1 MTTTKWFNNRIDYNT
16 FYSSIEELFSQFGPP
31 YGAGDNKIIPN
42 GFFWSSLAIN
52 VLLRSREYSAN
63 ATQNQCSNKEN
74 EVTVYS
80 YIQNETT
87 MMMLGL
93 IVLSW
98 LKVNLKKKTENGDCY
113 NPIHKLTATTKPAI
127 YPFYLYHSPKELLF
141 DSQKLDCTRSQHYYD
156 IKKKR
161 KE

>member
-1 MTTTKWFNNRIDYNT
+1 MTNPTWFNNRIDYNSSYT
-16 FYSSIEELFSQFGPP
+16 SIEELFSQFGPP

-80 YIQNETT
+80 YIHNETT
-87 MMMLGL
+87 MIMLGL

-98 LKVNLKKKTENGDCY
+98 LKVNLKKKTENGYCH
-113 NPIHKLTATTKPAI
+113 NPTHKPTATKPANCPI
-127 YPFYLYHSPKELLF
+127 GSIFHKDLYDDFTNILEDFLGMVK
-141 DSQKLDCTRSQHYYD
+141 DCKLTP
-156 IKKKR
+156 IKL
-161 KE
+161 

>member
-16 FYSSIEELFSQFGPP
+16 SYSSIEELFSQFGPP

-63 ATQNQCSNKEN
+63 PTQNQCSNKEN
-74 EVTVYS
+74 EITVYS
-80 YIQNETT
+80 YIHNETT

-98 LKVNLKKKTENGDCY
+98 LKVNLKKKQRMDTVIILLINQQQQQSQQ
-113 NPIHKLTATTKPAI
+113 L
-127 YPFYLYHSPKELLF
+127 PFLSL
-141 DSQKLDCTRSQHYYD
+141 S
-156 IKKKR
+156 
-161 KE
+161 

>member
-1 MTTTKWFNNRIDYNT
+1 MTNPRWFNNRIDYNT

-31 YGAGDNKIIPN
+31 YGAGDNKIMPN

-98 LKVNLKKKTENGDCY
+98 LKVNLKKKTENGHCH
-113 NPIHKLTATTKPAI
+113 NPTHKPTATTKPANCPVGSI
-127 YPFYLYHSPKELLF
+127 FHKELYDDFTNILEDF
-141 DSQKLDCTRSQHYYD
+141 LGMVKDCKPTPIKL
-156 IKKKR
+156 
-161 KE
+161 

>member
-1 MTTTKWFNNRIDYNT
+1 MTNPRWFNNRIDYNT

-31 YGAGDNKIIPN
+31 YGAGDNKIMPN

-98 LKVNLKKKTENGDCY
+98 LKVNLKKKTENGHCH
-113 NPIHKLTATTKPAI
+113 NPTHNPTATTKPANCPVGSI
-127 YPFYLYHSPKELLF
+127 FHKELYDDFTNILEDF
-141 DSQKLDCTRSQHYYD
+141 LGMVKDCKPTPIKL
-156 IKKKR
+156 
-161 KE
+161 

>member
-1 MTTTKWFNNRIDYNT
+1 MTTTKWFNNRIDYNSS
-16 FYSSIEELFSQFGPP
+16 YASIEELFSQFGPP

-63 ATQNQCSNKEN
+63 PTENQCSNKEN
-74 EVTVYS
+74 EITVYS
-80 YIQNETT
+80 YIHNETT

-98 LKVNLKKKTENGDCY
+98 LKSILRKNGEWIL
-113 NPIHKLTATTKPAI
+113 P
-127 YPFYLYHSPKELLF
+127 
-141 DSQKLDCTRSQHYYD
+141 
-156 IKKKR
+156 
-161 KE
+161 

>member
-1 MTTTKWFNNRIDYNT
+1 MTNPTWFNNRIDYNT
-16 FYSSIEELFSQFGPP
+16 FYSSIEELLSQFGPP

-63 ATQNQCSNKEN
+63 PTQNQCSNKEN

-80 YIQNETT
+80 YIHNETT

-98 LKVNLKKKTENGDCY
+98 LKVNLKKKTENGYCH
-113 NPIHKLTATTKPAI
+113 NPIHKPTSNKLANCSVGSIFHKELYDDFTNLLEDFLRMVKDCKPAPI
-127 YPFYLYHSPKELLF
+127 
-141 DSQKLDCTRSQHYYD
+141 KL
-156 IKKKR
+156 
-161 KE
+161 

>member
-1 MTTTKWFNNRIDYNT
+1 MMTTTKWFNNRIDSNT
-16 FYSSIEELFSQFGPP
+16 SYTSIEELFSQFGPP

-63 ATQNQCSNKEN
+63 PIQNQCSNKEN

-80 YIQNETT
+80 YIHNETT

-98 LKVNLKKKTENGDCY
+98 LKVNLKKKTENGYCH
-113 NPIHKLTATTKPAI
+113 NPTHKSTSNKPANCAI
-127 YPFYLYHSPKELLF
+127 GSIFHKELYDDFTNILEDF
-141 DSQKLDCTRSQHYYD
+141 LRMLKDCKPIP
-156 IKKKR
+156 IKS
-161 KE
+161 